1 MGCLLCSVKVL
12 LLLLLLRCR
21 RYQASTL
28 TFHLYL
34 ARVLCRRKGKECRGR
49 RGRVREKR
57 EERGMSEE
65 EKT

>member
-12 LLLLLLRCR
+12 LLLLLLRYR

-34 ARVLCRRKGKECRGR
+34 ARVLCRREGKECAGEGEGGLRKKG
-49 RGRVREKR
+49 EKGN
-57 EERGMSEE
+57 E
-65 EKT
+65 